1 MVEKEPG
8 IAFQAEG
15 TAICKSFDSR
25 RKALSLVQEPNATG
39 AEGMEGTE
47 ACIVSLVRGRAP
59 PDDAEKAGRC
69 HRSVQ
74 LMSSAMGNQSQ
85 V

>member
-1 MVEKEPG
+1 MIK
-8 IAFQAEG
+8 I
-15 TAICKSFDSR
+15 SR
-25 RKALSLVQEPNATG
+25 ATG

-47 ACIVSLVRGRAP
+47 GYIVSLVRGRAP

>member
-1 MVEKEPG
+1 MRRSRGSRFRQKERPY
-8 IAFQAEG
+8 A
-15 TAICKSFDSR
+15 
-25 RKALSLVQEPNATG
+25 KALILEGRHSAWFRNRTATG

-47 ACIVSLVRGRAP
+47 GYIVSLVRGRAP

>member
-1 MVEKEPG
+1 M
-8 IAFQAEG
+8 
-15 TAICKSFDSR
+15 
-25 RKALSLVQEPNATG
+25 ATG

-47 ACIVSLVRGRAP
+47 AYIVSLVRGRAP

-74 LMSSAMGNQSQ
+74 SMSSAMGNQSQ